1 MPEKATVEAK
11 KKSNFGR
18 LALGLMAIG
27 VPATLAVQSAVYA
40 DAATDLVAQ
49 AGSGGIASAQSLM
62 NGPAGTVI
70 YLVVGFSILAF
81 VVGIILWVTHKG
93 KRG

>member
-1 MPEKATVEAK
+1 MQALALK
-11 KKSNFGR
+11 KKFSENFNKRYAAYTAAGMTSY
-18 LALGLMAIG
+18 MAT
-27 VPATLAVQSAVYA
+27 AQAFA

-49 AGSGGIASAQSLM
+49 AGSGGLASASSLM
-62 NGPAGTVI
+62 DSPAGTII

-81 VVGIILWVTHKG
+81 VVGIIMYIVGKG